1 MPCASTVQLHLD
13 TMGTFRTLM
22 PRAVPQPPTPRLH
35 APRIQPPR
43 LHAPQLP
50 RAPASPVPQSPRTP
64 TPRAQWYPLSSCTK
78 VRVGGCLIRQTSD
91 RVKGPSCWS
100 LEEGLTSGLASH
112 AFVSL
117 ARAGAAGWAL
127 WGGCRRKG
135 PAPRPQLRTLQP
147 PCPRVG

>member
-1 MPCASTVQLHLD
+1 MPCASAVQLHLGP
-13 TMGTFRTLM
+13 MGTFRTLM
-22 PRAVPQPPTPRLH
+22 PRAVPQPPTPQ
-35 APRIQPPR
+35 ATCTQNTPP
-43 LHAPQLP
+43 QTTCT
-50 RAPASPVPQSPRTP
+50 PASACPSLPVPQPPRTP
-64 TPRAQWYPLSSCTK
+64 TPGAQRHPLSSYTK

-100 LEEGLTSGLASH
+100 SEEGLTSGLVSH